1 MIVDTAVEP
10 LAPATM
16 TSTHLR
22 AQLPWYFYTR
32 PSPSSIV
39 RAWQAQLG
47 PLDGRGF
54 ETPWVQKY
62 APPHSKDGSAPSLR
76 VAASESAS
84 EQACRRLGVTQAAS
98 PRAARRTS
106 VAMPLPLYYLTN
118 PGGN

>member
-1 MIVDTAVEP
+1 MV
-10 LAPATM
+10 
-16 TSTHLR
+16 
-22 AQLPWYFYTR
+22 FYTR

-62 APPHSKDGSAPSLR
+62 APPHSEDGSAPSLR

-106 VAMPLPLYYLTN
+106 VAMPLPLYYHLPN
-118 PGGN
+118 AVRQLSKLRPSAQVIVGHRG